1 MAAGAN
7 MKMLAAGLL
16 VRVLGP
22 VVDLCMKA
30 AALFAGSSR
39 RFRLV
44 LMGGVAA
51 MVATGIIWAAV
62 SGGGK
67 AAKAST
73 VYATIVK
80 VDPAA
85 SVVRIAVMSN
95 DEERKDRLAIRFSG
109 QTRTVIEG
117 KPAAVTD
124 LKPNQFV
131 AITLDSG
138 MATRIEGRARRH

>member
-1 MAAGAN
+1 
-7 MKMLAAGLL
+7 MKTLAAGLL

-22 VVDLCMKA
+22 VVDLWVRA
-30 AALFAGSSR
+30 AAIVAGSSR
-39 RFRLV
+39 RAKL
-44 LMGGVAA
+44 LLGGGVAA
-51 MVATGIIWAAV
+51 MVATGIVWAAV
-62 SGGGK
+62 SSGGK
-67 AAKAST
+67 TAKAST
-73 VYATIVK
+73 VYATVVK

-131 AITLDSG
+131 AITLDG
-138 MATRIEGRARRH
+138 GVATRIEGRARRR